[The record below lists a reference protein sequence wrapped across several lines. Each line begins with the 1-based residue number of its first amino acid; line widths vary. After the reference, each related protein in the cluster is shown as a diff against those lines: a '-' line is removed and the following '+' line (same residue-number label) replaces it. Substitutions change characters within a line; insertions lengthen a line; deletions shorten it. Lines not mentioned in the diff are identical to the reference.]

1 MRIYSVRRR
10 GGKEMAERVTET
22 KAETNALLGDLRSE
36 YFCAGDG
43 AWKSSLIRLPL
54 LLGLCLLVS
63 HP

>member
-1 MRIYSVRRR
+1 MW
-10 GGKEMAERVTET
+10 AEKV
-22 KAETNALLGDLRSE
+22 AEPKALLGDLRSE